1 MIFSPSYFLHILL
14 TKSSQGVFKLRN
26 ALTAQ
31 YRYDSTYGGW
41 NEQNIALV
49 DCLICDR
56 RTAAF
61 GASSRPD
68 RLFHHSLGIRRIPH
82 AHASLGYASLVLSSL
97 SWLAMAVT
105 DALHPTLDP
114 GPFGLGDCL
123 VGAERFIQSTLNASA
138 AKRFALPTMQTP
150 HPIRLASLPLLW
162 NQTKRNLSDPLERLS
177 STGRNQAAG

>member
-31 YRYDSTYGGW
+31 YRYDPTYGGW

-56 RTAAF
+56 RTADF
-61 GASSRPD
+61 GASSQSD
-68 RLFHHSLGIRRIPH
+68 RLFHHSLGVRRIPH
-82 AHASLGYASLVLSSL
+82 AHASLGYASLGLSSH

-105 DALHPTLDP
+105 EALHPTLDP
-114 GPFGLGDCL
+114 GPFGPRDCL

-138 AKRFALPTMQTP
+138 VNHFALLTMQTP
-150 HPIRLASLPLLW
+150 YPIRLANLPPLW
-162 NQTKRNLSDPLERLS
+162 NQTKRNPSDPLERLL
-177 STGRNQAAG
+177 STGRD